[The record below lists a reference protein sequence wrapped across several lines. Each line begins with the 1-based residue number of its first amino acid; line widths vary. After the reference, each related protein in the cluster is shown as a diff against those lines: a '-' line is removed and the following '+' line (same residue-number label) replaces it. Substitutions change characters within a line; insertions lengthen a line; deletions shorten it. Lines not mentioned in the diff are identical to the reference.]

1 MSPFEKTGEEL
12 KWEGKIA
19 QVRVDSFRHED
30 GEEVKREVIVHP
42 GAVAIVA
49 HDEKHVWLVRQ
60 PREAVGE
67 DGLLELPAGKL
78 DVAGEPPLETAQR
91 ELGGDRQGRRDVGA
105 PELLLHEPRLHRRGG
120 RGLPRHGVERR
131 GPRRGRGERADRGRP
146 VAPRSPRRSDRGLPR
161 LEVAHRPALAA
172 RATRSVGGLS
182 RPTRAKTVG
191 RGPRRGRR
199 TRAPGSRRAAPTAPR
214 RPRPRWSTAARP
226 PRRHAGARAA

>member
-1 MSPFEKTGEEL
+1 MSPFEKTGEEV

-78 DVAGEPPLETAQR
+78 EPTTGSAGGARGEPPLETAQR
-91 ELGGDRQGRRDVGA
+91 ELAEEIGKAAETWERLSSFYTSPGFTDEEVEVYLATGLSDAGHAEAEENERIEVVPWPLDRLDEAIEDCRDSKSLIG
-105 PELLLHEPRLHRRGG
+105 LLWL
-120 RGLPRHGVERR
+120 
-131 GPRRGRGERADRGRP
+131 RGR
-146 VAPRSPRRSDRGLPR
+146 
-161 LEVAHRPALAA
+161 LA
-172 RATRSVGGLS
+172 R
-182 RPTRAKTVG
+182 
-191 RGPRRGRR
+191 
-199 TRAPGSRRAAPTAPR
+199 
-214 RPRPRWSTAARP
+214 
-226 PRRHAGARAA
+226 